1 MTAANSTP
9 QITDQYGYSMVVS
22 GAIIFESI
30 RLTDDRRKS
39 EIKACDLR
47 RLRQPQP
54 IQEVDTV
61 LWPTICE
68 APTTLNL
75 LKFMRLAAVKWECE
89 RF

>member
-9 QITDQYGYSMVVS
+9 QITDQYGYSMVVL

-30 RLTDDRRKS
+30 QLTGDRRKS
-39 EIKACDLR
+39 EIKVCDLR

-61 LWPTICE
+61 L
-68 APTTLNL
+68 
-75 LKFMRLAAVKWECE
+75 
-89 RF
+89 